1 MVAFSPSS
9 TIVHLMVYQKPAN
22 AAPRKPWPAARPAEQ
37 LDEVFFAL
45 SHGARRRL
53 LERLGAGGEPTV
65 AQVAAPLAESPAQIT
80 KHLAI
85 LERAGLILRQIEG
98 REHRLALAPGGMQEA
113 LGWVQQ
119 HFKLWTHSLDR
130 LEEFLDTDAAASPK
144 STRRAGGV
152 TRKRRRHGS

>member
-1 MVAFSPSS
+1 
-9 TIVHLMVYQKPAN
+9 MVYKRPAY
-22 AAPRKPWPAARPAEQ
+22 ATRRKPSPAARPAEQ

-45 SHGARRRL
+45 SHVARRQL
-53 LERLGAGGEPTV
+53 VERLGAGGEPTV

-85 LERAGLILRQIEG
+85 LERAGLILRRIEG
-98 REHRLALAPGGMQEA
+98 REHRLALAPGGMQGA

-119 HFKLWTHSLDR
+119 NRKLWTHSLDR
-130 LEEFLDTDAAASPK
+130 LEEFLDTDATASPK
-144 STRRAGGV
+144 RAQRAGGV